1 MKIVRKKQKIYIRYF
16 HFFNLAFYVIYHNTN
31 KLIYNNVWFT
41 APKTIFSKSWN
52 IMKSSKIPIRYQLC
66 ITFLDQEKTVFP
78 ISEKFKTRTIPHSK
92 SMVFHVEEN
101 IILHQLFKS
110 KEDRIFH
117 LRKLQNKNFSVFRK
131 HGIPC

>member
-1 MKIVRKKQKIYIRYF
+1 MKIVRKKQKIYISYF

-41 APKTIFSKSWN
+41 APKIIFSKSWN

-66 ITFLDQEKTVFP
+66 IKFLDQEKTVFP
-78 ISEKFKTRTIPHSK
+78 ISENFKTRTFPYSK

-117 LRKLQNKNFSVFRK
+117 LQKLQNKNFSVFRK